1 MYVSLIP
8 LIICLSCLGCI
19 TYVFL
24 RYGRYLARMKEIEF
38 EVDIDS
44 SYEPSI
50 SIIIPT
56 YNEELVIEDKLKNT
70 LSLSHPS
77 HKLQIIVIDSA
88 SSDRTAEIAKS
99 FSSVEVIRQDK
110 RLGKAIALSEAFD
123 HVTGEVVVITDA
135 DSALKKDVLR
145 KALPYLADPNV
156 GAITGR
162 QILVDPASRTEQSY
176 RNIFDMLRFAESKM
190 ASTPIFNGPF
200 MAFKRE
206 VLEPPPPDSIADDTE
221 MAMKVIRR
229 GYRAL
234 YVQDAVFYEHAPST
248 RRSQIK
254 QKERRAQGIVQT
266 FWRNRDMLYNKKY
279 GVFGTTIFPAE
290 FMMHVISPFLLL
302 TSLFTFLVSL
312 ALGPL
317 LTLVVLAILA
327 LVTLPLAFRI
337 YAEIQSHVEEKKSD
351 FGGFMLTFLSF
362 VQLQFTIL
370 MSAIKLMIF
379 GTQHK
384 WEQISETRVEF
395 KI

>member
-1 MYVSLIP
+1 MYLSLIP

-19 TYVFL
+19 TYVLL

-38 EVDIDS
+38 EVDVDR
-44 SYEPSI
+44 SYEPPI

-70 LSLSHPS
+70 LSLSYPS

-88 SSDRTAEIAKS
+88 SSDRTAEIAES
-99 FSSVEVIRQDK
+99 FSSAEVIRQDK

-135 DSALKKDVLR
+135 DSALKKDVLE

-176 RNIFDMLRFAESKM
+176 RDVFDMLRSAESKM

-206 VLEPPPPDSIADDTE
+206 VLEPPPQDSIADDTE
-221 MAMKVIRR
+221 MAMKVIRK

-234 YVQDAVFYEHAPST
+234 YVPDAIFYEHAPST
-248 RRSQIK
+248 RKSQIK

-279 GVFGTTIFPAE
+279 GVFGTLIFPAE

-302 TSLFTFLVSL
+302 ISLFAFLVSL
-312 ALGPL
+312 ALRPL

-327 LVTLPLAFRI
+327 LVTLPLAFWI
-337 YAEIQSHVEEKKSD
+337 YAEVQSHVEEKKSD
-351 FGGFMLTFLSF
+351 FGGFILTFLSF
-362 VQLQFTIL
+362 IQLQFTIL

-384 WEQISETRVEF
+384 WEQISETRIGF
-395 KI
+395 KT